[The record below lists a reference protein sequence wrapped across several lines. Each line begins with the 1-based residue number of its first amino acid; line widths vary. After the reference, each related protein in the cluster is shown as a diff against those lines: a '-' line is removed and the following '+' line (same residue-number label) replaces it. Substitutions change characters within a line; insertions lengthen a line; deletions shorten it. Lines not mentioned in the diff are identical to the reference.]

1 MLVRSR
7 MCKEN
12 LSQDP
17 KILQIFRLI
26 FLKFEILSDISRS
39 HAIFGVIFGKKGG
52 IFDKM
57 GISNMQ
63 LGACPLTVGGVV

>member
-7 MCKEN
+7 LCKEN
-12 LSQDP
+12 LSLDP

-39 HAIFGVIFGKKGG
+39 HAIFGVIFGKKRWYFRQNG
-52 IFDKM
+52 
-57 GISNMQ
+57 NMQ